1 MGKSIQGKGII
12 PDIVIEHGK
21 FESSD
26 FKSLSESDLKNSLDN
41 DEITKEETSE
51 KTSQE
56 ERLEI
61 DFQLARAVDLIKGI
75 DIYKESLTQ

>member
-1 MGKSIQGKGII
+1 MGTHLNRTVTSSEDEQLQ
-12 PDIVIEHGK
+12 
-21 FESSD
+21 ESAEGGD
-26 FKSLSESDLKNSLDN
+26 ESDE
-41 DEITKEETSE
+41 EIKIEETTQ
-51 KTSQE
+51 KTPQE